1 MIEFILKI
9 ASIFVKEIKIKI
21 VLKTPSKIILYS
33 SLLFIGHFGWSQQTT
48 IDSLKRVYKVI
59 KTDTAKVGILN
70 KLASEFKESNPD
82 STVFYANKALKVSAQ
97 LNYPFGQ
104 ANGEFNLG
112 NASIILGDYTLAK
125 SHFKKAK
132 SIFESLVKKDDENK
146 TFLYGLA
153 RCYSSL
159 GVIFSQEG
167 NYYESLDNYENGLK
181 LYKKINQKSS
191 ISKSY
196 NNIGILYK
204 SRGNKAKALEY
215 FKNALKIQEEIG
227 EQTMPVT
234 LTNIGVIY
242 FEDNKL
248 PQAYSYYTKA
258 EKLFKTIENTRG
270 FALLQNYW
278 GDYYTKIKAIDRAE
292 AYYKKSLEM
301 YESMQNKFGASLS
314 LYNLGTLYF
323 EQTKYNEAM
332 PLATKSLDYAKEI
345 GILDQIYH
353 SEKLVSDI
361 YNVQNQPTLSLEHYK
376 NYIIARDSLNTME
389 STKKFDRAEMDFK
402 YQKKEALFQEKNKR
416 EHLLLLFSIIG
427 TLLVIGLIILLI
439 NRYQVK
445 KRLTL
450 QKEVAEYEQKALHLQ
465 MNPHFVF
472 NCLGSISSFI
482 VQNGTDSA
490 LKYLS
495 KFSKLMRLTLEY
507 SKDALIPIDKEI
519 ESLQN
524 YLELEQLRFHDK
536 FDFKIESSESIEF
549 NMGLP
554 PLLIQPFVENAIL
567 HGVVPKEGAGM
578 IIVNFNVENGQL
590 ICTISDN
597 GIGITKSTAIR
608 ENSMKAHKSMAL
620 EITKKRLEIMEATI
634 SKSAQIE
641 IKELEENN
649 AVVGT
654 KVTLRLPIQYI
665 Q

>member
-1 MIEFILKI
+1 MKTVTPIFI
-9 ASIFVKEIKIKI
+9 SI
-21 VLKTPSKIILYS
+21 
-33 SLLFIGHFGWSQQTT
+33 LLLLTSHFGWSQQTT
-48 IDSLKRVYKVI
+48 IDSLKRVYKVTKI
-59 KTDTAKVGILN
+59 DTSKVGILN
-70 KLASEFKESNPD
+70 KLASKFKEINPD
-82 STVFYANKALKVSAQ
+82 STAYYGKKALSLSTK

-104 ANGEFNLG
+104 ANAELNIG
-112 NASIILGDYTLAK
+112 NTSIITGNYTDAK
-125 SHFKKAK
+125 SHFSKAK
-132 SIFESLVKKDDENK
+132 TIFESLLDNQKENEIYI
-146 TFLYGLA
+146 YGLA

-167 NYYESLDNYENGLK
+167 NYFESLDNYQKGLQ
-181 LYKKINQKSS
+181 LYLKINHKSG

-196 NNIGILYK
+196 NNIGVVYK
-204 SRGNKAKALEY
+204 SRGKTIKALEY
-215 FKNALKIQEEIG
+215 FKKSFKIQEEIG

-242 FEDNKL
+242 FENHKL
-248 PQAYSYYTKA
+248 PEAYSYYSKA
-258 EKLFKTIENTRG
+258 EKLFKTIENKRG
-270 FALLQNYW
+270 LALLQNYW
-278 GDYYTKIKAIDRAE
+278 GDYYSKTKSKDKAE
-292 AYYKKSLEM
+292 AYYTKALNLYQSI
-301 YESMQNKFGASLS
+301 QNKFGASLAM
-314 LYNLGTLYF
+314 YNLGTLYF
-323 EQTKYNEAM
+323 EQKK
-332 PLATKSLDYAKEI
+332 LAQALLVATQSLNYAKEI

-353 SEKLVSDI
+353 SEKLISDI
-361 YNVQNQPTLSLEHYK
+361 YFAQNQPALSLEHYK
-376 NYIIARDSLNTME
+376 KYSIARDSLNTLE
-389 STKKFDRAEMDFK
+389 STQKFDRAEMDFE
-402 YQKKEALFQEKNKR
+402 YQKKETLFKEKNKR
-416 EHLLLLFSIIG
+416 EHLLLVFSIIG
-427 TLLVIGLIILLI
+427 FLLLIGLILVLI
-439 NRYQVK
+439 NRHQVK

-536 FDFKIESSESIEF
+536 FNFKIQSSDSVEF

-567 HGVVPKEGAGM
+567 HGLVPKDGNGL
-578 IIVNFNVENGQL
+578 IIIDFDVQNDQL
-590 ICTISDN
+590 VCTIWDD
-597 GIGITKSTAIR
+597 GIGITKSAAIK

-649 AVVGT
+649 TVVGT

-665 Q
+665 K